1 MFSLIKLEKSYGL
14 SQVEDFIG
22 HRPDTPY
29 THIQYTDGQTYIGE
43 IGQPPEYFTASGW
56 FKYLAEHIS
65 EFKFVDMYAV
75 DRLVKI
81 PMVLQI
87 KPISIEDL
95 QLEIK
100 QLKAIIKK
108 LIAVSNVNT
117 RVLSTDIS
125 GGWGRRVSFKN
136 ELIDEFTRLGIVFD
150 KKGNR
155 INVKFGN
162 V

>member
-1 MFSLIKLEKSYGL
+1 MFSLIKLEKSNGL

-22 HRPDTPY
+22 HRSDAPY

-87 KPISIEDL
+87 KPITIEDL

-100 QLKAIIKK
+100 QLKAVIKK
-108 LIAVSNVNT
+108 LIVVSNVHT
-117 RVLSTDIS
+117 RVLSTEHV
-125 GGWGRRVSFKN
+125 GGWNRRQPFKS
-136 ELIDEFTRLGIVFD
+136 ELINEFTRLGIEFNKNGD
-150 KKGNR
+150 G
-155 INVKFGN
+155 INVKFDD

>member
-1 MFSLIKLEKSYGL
+1 MFSLIKLEKSNGL

-22 HRPDTPY
+22 HRSDAPY

-81 PMVLQI
+81 PMVLLI

-100 QLKAIIKK
+100 SLKECIKR

-117 RVLSTDIS
+117 RVLSKS
-125 GGWGRRVSFKN
+125 VGHGWNQHSHAN
-136 ELIDEFTRLGIVFD
+136 DLIDEFTKLGIVFD
-150 KKGNR
+150 KTGNR
-155 INVKFGN
+155 INVKFDD